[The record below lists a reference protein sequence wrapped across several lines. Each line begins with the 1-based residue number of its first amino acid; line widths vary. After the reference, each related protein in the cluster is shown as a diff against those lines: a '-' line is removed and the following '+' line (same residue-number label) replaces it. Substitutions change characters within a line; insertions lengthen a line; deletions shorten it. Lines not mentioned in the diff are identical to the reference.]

1 MKRSPLKGI
10 KIVTQIVPNMILY
23 NEKNPKDN
31 VILRTRAVKTDLS
44 KMDFL
49 FSSDKKQEQEQKN
62 IFSINI
68 TVVIYESDV
77 HHSLLEYKIKFVEKD
92 GAFKMFHS
100 TEFIGDT
107 LVIF

>member
-1 MKRSPLKGI
+1 MKRQSPYKDV
-10 KIVTQIVPNMILY
+10 KIATQKVPNLILY

-49 FSSDKKQEQEQKN
+49 FSSDKKQEQKN
-62 IFSINI
+62 IFSIKI

-92 GAFKMFHS
+92 GAF
-100 TEFIGDT
+100 
-107 LVIF
+107 